1 MGTSAVAQT
10 DGQGG
15 PPRAELERKE
25 QGASLKACDK
35 GPGQVTPLTPRLIP
49 VQMRMFLRCF

>member
-15 PPRAELERKE
+15 PSRAELGRKD

-35 GPGQVTPLTPRLIP
+35 GPGQETPLTPRLIL
-49 VQMRMFLRCF
+49 VQVRMFLQCF